1 MKLIDADALYNGA
14 MKNEYFQ
21 FKESDKTGRDAFAY
35 SCAMER
41 LVEAPVV
48 DAVPVIRCKDCR
60 YYNTNYCG
68 DGFGWCERNGIGHG
82 TSDDWFCA
90 DGEK

>member
-1 MKLIDADALYNGA
+1 MKLPDGWIFTPRQDVKDRS
-14 MKNEYFQ
+14 KIVV
-21 FKESDKTGRDAFAY
+21 
-35 SCAMER
+35 ER
-41 LVEAPVV
+41 SELV
-48 DAVPVIRCKDCR
+48 RCRNCR

-90 DGEK
+90 DGEKRGEDE